1 MSQTLIFLKPQSNW
15 ISIQTL
21 HSLLSLLPMPSC
33 CSPYSKKYKN
43 KVWTTDVLRLLKVEL
58 KPKGRLKAVRASIG
72 KNRFLTKSLR
82 LTEGFFSSIVTG
94 IKRVLLP

>member
-1 MSQTLIFLKPQSNW
+1 MYTNIN
-15 ISIQTL
+15 
-21 HSLLSLLPMPSC
+21 SLLSLLPMPSC
-33 CSPYSKKYKN
+33 CSPYSKKYQN
-43 KVWTTDVLRLLKVEL
+43 KVWNTDILRLLKVEL

-82 LTEGFFSSIVTG
+82 LAEGFFLVVTG